1 MKKPTRKGYR
11 IGKTSALDYVLVV
24 ILGLMALAAIFPF
37 YQVVILSFA
46 DTITYANHPLYLL
59 PYAFDLTG
67 YKAIF
72 NEPKF
77 FRSLLNTVF
86 ITVAGTA
93 LNMILSIFGAYALS
107 RKYLLGRRVFL
118 EPDHLSPMLFS
129 GGLIPTIWS
138 SRDWG

>member
-1 MKKPTRKGYR
+1 MKRHARKGYR
-11 IGKTSALDYVLVV
+11 IGRTSALDYVLVV

-118 EPDHLSPMLFS
+118 NLIIFTML
-129 GGLIPTIWS
+129 
-138 SRDWG
+138 